1 MAMKNSPHS
10 CLLLEDEIG
19 ALDLTVAQAAKGP
32 GVTRQQLHR
41 VISGSCGISPE
52 MALRL
57 EKGIGS
63 SAGAWLAMQANYDL
77 AQLGKRVA
85 GIAVTC
91 LAPRAG

>member
-1 MAMKNSPHS
+1 
-10 CLLLEDEIG
+10 
-19 ALDLTVAQAAKGP
+19 
-32 GVTRQQLHR
+32 
-41 VISGSCGISPE
+41 

-91 LAPRAG
+91 LVPRAG